1 VLVDLFFGVKR
12 ILGLNVGN
20 ATAALATE
28 AGRLITGETIYV
40 DGGYH
45 IID

>member
-1 VLVDLFFGVKR
+1 MHIEKFALKDKKTLVIG
-12 ILGLNVGN
+12 I

-28 AGRLITGETIYV
+28 ARRFITGETIYV